1 VTNRFVDPETR
12 KKLKGIK
19 LKNRRDKQ
27 KRMFRTE
34 DDIDPRFPDDEEKL
48 DSKKSKRKKIQEEL
62 LVVKGL
68 GRLNQN

>member
-1 VTNRFVDPETR
+1 
-12 KKLKGIK
+12 
-19 LKNRRDKQ
+19 
-27 KRMFRTE
+27 MFRTYE